1 MDCSDFGL
9 STIIKMTTSPH
20 CLARLIASATSDR
33 PWAKIPRPSDTVSN
47 NLCDVS
53 PLVICDVTNDLRNFV
68 IKTASKV
75 HQNCIIGLVFTS
87 AHNLAFPP
95 YSSIVVQMYNSP
107 PTVRRRRRSSRRQS
121 LESFRSPRQSER
133 DSSF

>member
-53 PLVICDVTNDLRNFV
+53 PLVICDVTNDLQNSV
-68 IKTASKV
+68 IKNFI
-75 HQNCIIGLVFTS
+75 QNSTCIHLN
-87 AHNLAFPP
+87 A
-95 YSSIVVQMYNSP
+95 
-107 PTVRRRRRSSRRQS
+107 
-121 LESFRSPRQSER
+121 
-133 DSSF
+133 